1 MCPRYPDP
9 YSGLPSAFFMCG
21 STEGYDALTSL
32 GYQMTAVQPQ
42 NLGQQAGRVRTP
54 LGDLTLEAEPPL
66 YALDFSEVGP
76 IASLAG
82 RLIRAVT
89 ATGFH

>member
-1 MCPRYPDP
+1 MCLRYPDP
-9 YSGLPSAFFMCG
+9 YSGSPSAFPMCC

-42 NLGQQAGRVRTP
+42 NLGQQAGRVRSP

-76 IASLAG
+76 IAS
-82 RLIRAVT
+82 RA
-89 ATGFH
+89 